1 MELECCEE
9 PSLSGLGIA
18 GKVGL
23 KIGLYVSRMERGFLS
38 KKGSGGE
45 RGVKEKNQN
54 LLTVGNVP
62 NSISFATK
70 VKGNTS
76 QKIVNFRLLFTSA
89 GKGVDILV
97 PKESVSVVNE
107 RLNTTVYGFFLGK
120 RVSYLVVENYVKN
133 TWGNLALLKDELSA
147 IVTKLGSPLMLD
159 SYNATMCTDSWG
171 RVSYARAMIELKV
184 DVDLRD
190 TIVVPKFSDK
200 EDRRGNQTPIT
211 NATRMV
217 AKINKL
223 KRQML
228 DEKLVL
234 VDEHGKPLEMNVTN
248 VASASKP
255 STSMGDRLVESDKDE
270 VEFPDDETSRYMSST
285 GGGGFC
291 KDDIDFFDIYEAQVQ
306 TANKATTPILNS
318 FDALSTLVDEED

>member
-38 KKGSGGE
+38 KKGSGGG

-54 LLTVGNVP
+54 LVLTNEAANDGVVAFDVDNGGEASGSVTSNVCNSPSRVGNVP

-70 VKGNTS
+70 FKGNTS
-76 QKIVNFRLLFTSA
+76 QKIVNFRPLFTSA
-89 GKGVDILV
+89 GKGDILV

-120 RVSYLVVENYVKN
+120 RVAYLVVENYVKN

-147 IVTKLGSPLMLD
+147 IATKLGSPLMLD

-184 DVDLRD
+184 DIDLRD
-190 TIVVPKFSDK
+190 TIVVPKFSG
-200 EDRRGNQTPIT
+200 EGFTT
-211 NATRMV
+211 
-217 AKINKL
+217 
-223 KRQML
+223 
-228 DEKLVL
+228 
-234 VDEHGKPLEMNVTN
+234 
-248 VASASKP
+248 
-255 STSMGDRLVESDKDE
+255 STIHVE
-270 VEFPDDETSRYMSST
+270 
-285 GGGGFC
+285 
-291 KDDIDFFDIYEAQVQ
+291 YEWE
-306 TANKATTPILNS
+306 PP
-318 FDALSTLVDEED
+318 